1 MVGKSKK
8 NHHWRTFLDNDFG
21 FTAIDEAEIKDD
33 TRIEQMYKLIRPLLD
48 NLMKNPEKDYIK
60 WPKRDQIIKKMIEEL
75 EGIRNVD

>member
-1 MVGKSKK
+1 M
-8 NHHWRTFLDNDFG
+8 DNDFG

>member
-1 MVGKSKK
+1 M
-8 NHHWRTFLDNDFG
+8 DNDFG

-33 TRIEQMYKLIRPLLD
+33 TRIERMYKLIRPLLD

-60 WPKRDQIIKKMIEEL
+60 WPNRDQIIKKMIEEL